1 MNDCIFCKIVRG
13 ELPCYKIYEDNETLA
28 FLDRNP
34 VNPGHTLLIPK
45 KHSETILDTND
56 ETLKKLI
63 TTTKKISKAIFESM
77 KLEGFNIG
85 INQFKIAG
93 QVVPHL
99 HIHIMPRH
107 KNDGI
112 KLWPSR
118 EYESEKEKN
127 NVQKKITRLLK

>member
-118 EYESEKEKN
+118 EYESEN
-127 NVQKKITRLLK
+127 YLR